1 MLPARTGITPVERP
15 TEWTT
20 AIVLLITAVIAWLGD
35 HDTAALVAVLLS
47 AVPVIVTAVV
57 SWWDRTQEKGVE
69 PPVLSE

>member
-20 AIVLLITAVIAWLGD
+20 AIVLLITAVIAYFND
-35 HDTAALVAVLLS
+35 HDAAALVAVAMA
-47 AVPVIVTAVV
+47 AVPVLVTALV